1 MFIVYKVWGCW
12 ATCWRDL
19 SKERFESESL
29 SPKIVETVSVLFV
42 DIDADNATL
51 ASRDDV
57 DVPLE
62 LTSISVTGVKIF
74 ADKNR

>member
-1 MFIVYKVWGCW
+1 M
-12 ATCWRDL
+12 
-19 SKERFESESL
+19 
-29 SPKIVETVSVLFV
+29 ETVSVLFV

-57 DVPLE
+57 DVDVPLE

>member
-1 MFIVYKVWGCW
+1 M
-12 ATCWRDL
+12 
-19 SKERFESESL
+19 
-29 SPKIVETVSVLFV
+29 ETVSVLFV